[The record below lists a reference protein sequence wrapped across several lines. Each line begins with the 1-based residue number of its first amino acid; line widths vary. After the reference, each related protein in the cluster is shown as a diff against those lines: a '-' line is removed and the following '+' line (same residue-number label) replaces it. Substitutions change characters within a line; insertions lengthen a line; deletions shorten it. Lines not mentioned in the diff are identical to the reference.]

1 MSRDESRAK
10 PVVFLAFANEQEGR
24 RYLRELPEESRQ
36 LHAILQEA
44 EDRGLCELVVRTNA
58 SLPVIDEVFRRHGC
72 RVALFCHFKTAP
84 VPLCRQMLIEGIS
97 ASCENDV

>member
-1 MSRDESRAK
+1 MSRDENGRSRWCSSPSPTSRKAG
-10 PVVFLAFANEQEGR
+10 A
-24 RYLRELPEESRQ
+24 YLRDLPEESRQ
-36 LHAILQEA
+36 LQSILQEA

-58 SLPVIDEVFRRHGC
+58 TLDLIDEVFRRHGC
-72 RVALFCHFKTAP
+72 RMALFCHVKTAP

>member
-36 LHAILQEA
+36 LQVDLA
-44 EDRGLCELVVRTNA
+44 G
-58 SLPVIDEVFRRHGC
+58 G
-72 RVALFCHFKTAP
+72 
-84 VPLCRQMLIEGIS
+84 
-97 ASCENDV
+97 